1 MMQKPQEEFPLT
13 SNNKD
18 KELIRAITL
27 MDGDNKL
34 FKKYM
39 KDKPKHKPYHRRKL
53 PEAVVSRPRAASLRL
68 IKKDINEDITQQEM
82 EEKHL
87 EVGHPAFMLAP
98 MAEGIWGE
106 NHCRHKYMYRPNYR
120 IPP

>member
-39 KDKPKHKPYHRRKL
+39 KDKPKHKPYHR
-53 PEAVVSRPRAASLRL
+53 
-68 IKKDINEDITQQEM
+68 
-82 EEKHL
+82 
-87 EVGHPAFMLAP
+87 
-98 MAEGIWGE
+98 
-106 NHCRHKYMYRPNYR
+106 
-120 IPP
+120 